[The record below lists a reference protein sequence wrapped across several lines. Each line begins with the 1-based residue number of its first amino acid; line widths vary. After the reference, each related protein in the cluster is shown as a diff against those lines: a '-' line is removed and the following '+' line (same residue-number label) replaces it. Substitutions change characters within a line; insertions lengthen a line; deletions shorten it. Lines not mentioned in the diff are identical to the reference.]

1 MAETLDFSLDG
12 FKGKTIEIM
21 LSRIYTGQDTRISRK
36 AITLA
41 VLTNG
46 IKNRTEQ
53 LHKHNLLTDGKK

>member
-12 FKGKTIEIM
+12 FKGKAIEIM
-21 LSRIYTGQDTRISRK
+21 LSRIYAGQDTRVSRK

-46 IKNRTEQ
+46 IKNRTKQ
-53 LHKHNLLTDGKK
+53 LQKHNLLIDGKE